1 MVMEITRQQTKI
13 LDYLGV
19 RGNLVFAL
27 MKNET
32 ASPWTHCLK
41 DSSEGSHTML
51 EPAKNLPDRNDG
63 KTQ

>member
-1 MVMEITRQQTKI
+1 MVMAITRQQTKI

-32 ASPWTHCLK
+32 ASPSTHYLK
-41 DSSEGSHTML
+41 DTSEGSHTML
-51 EPAKNLPDRNDG
+51 ETAKNLPDRNG
-63 KTQ
+63 NKTQ